1 MEMFIGILIG
11 LILGTASVLLK
22 DNDNKDNGYEE

>member
-22 DNDNKDNGYEE
+22 DKDNKESDYEE